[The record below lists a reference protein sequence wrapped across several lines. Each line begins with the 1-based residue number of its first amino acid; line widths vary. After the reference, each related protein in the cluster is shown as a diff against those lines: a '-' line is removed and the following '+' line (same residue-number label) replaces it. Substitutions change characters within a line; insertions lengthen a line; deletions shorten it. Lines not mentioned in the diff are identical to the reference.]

1 MNTESSSSPN
11 EASGVPNLPPIPK
24 SVTTPAVPTP
34 QTVAPALKTLP
45 KTTEDPTWWRK
56 GAIPFIVLLLAAAA
70 ADLYWPRV
78 GGIGVGAGI
87 AGILLTSGILLLRKD
102 LSKGEI
108 CFLAGLACI
117 NCTALLVSGNILNYF
132 IGILAPFFL
141 LAIPTPKG
149 EPITVNVEY
158 RSWWGYWTARR
169 PKQEKE
175 KKTHVL
181 RKVLPTFIS
190 VLVSVA
196 LFIAFLSIFASGNPV
211 VEQVWQWIV
220 SRWNE
225 LVIYLN
231 ISWDFAYHLIYWAVG
246 ILVFGIYAH
255 KRPFAPLPVNQ
266 PIKPLQ
272 GTTLLPQLPLYSL
285 VGINAAFLVA
295 TSTDIAYLWFKN
307 IPEGITQ
314 TAYLHDGADSIT
326 WAAILAA
333 LVLIFLFRRNGIAR
347 QSVGAK
353 LAGYLLVIQTFLL
366 AASVYLRLYYQICD
380 YGFTTRRILAGE
392 FLLLGLAGLVILV
405 FYMAC
410 EGNFRKFAKI
420 CMGCMLLMV
429 IAGGIITP
437 SRLAADLNMCFMS
450 SNPHWE
456 FEQRDFSYGRFSETS
471 NLHFAEIIYRRS
483 PNRRMAGNLISAAE
497 DIIAKEQIGGWTSF
511 TLNHYYDLPAAERI
525 LEDPSI
531 RMMADGIDDEGLF
544 RAN

>member
-1 MNTESSSSPN
+1 MNTESASSPKDTT
-11 EASGVPNLPPIPK
+11 GTPNLPPIPK
-24 SVTTPAVPTP
+24 SVTTPVVHKPLATAAVAQP
-34 QTVAPALKTLP
+34 LP
-45 KTTEDPTWWRK
+45 KATEDPIWWRK

-78 GGIGVGAGI
+78 GGMGVGAGI

-108 CFLAGLACI
+108 CFLTGLACI
-117 NCTALLVSGNILNYF
+117 NCAALLVSGNILNYV

-149 EPITVNVEY
+149 EPITTNVEY

-169 PKQEKE
+169 PKQDKE

-190 VLVSVA
+190 VVVMVA

-220 SRWNE
+220 TRWNE
-225 LVIYLN
+225 LLSYLN

-246 ILVFGIYAH
+246 ILGFGIYTY
-255 KRPFAPLPVNQ
+255 KRPFAPMPVNQ
-266 PIKPLQ
+266 PIKTQ
-272 GTTLLPQLPLYSL
+272 EGTTLLPHLPLYAL
-285 VGINAAFLVA
+285 IGINAAFLVA

-347 QSVGAK
+347 QSIGAK

-392 FLLLGLAGLVILV
+392 FMLLGLAGLVILV

-450 SNPHWE
+450 ANPHWE
-456 FEQRDFSYGRFSETS
+456 FEQKDFSHGRFTESS
-471 NLHFAEIIYRRS
+471 NLHFAEMIYRQAPSRY
-483 PNRRMAGNLISAAE
+483 MARNLITAAE
-497 DIIAKEQIGGWTSF
+497 AIVRKEQLGGWTSF

-531 RMMADGIDDEGLF
+531 RMMADGIDDEMIL
-544 RAN
+544 RSN

>member
-1 MNTESSSSPN
+1 MNTDSSSAPK
-11 EASGVPNLPPIPK
+11 ETTAVPNLPPIPK
-24 SVTTPAVPTP
+24 SVNIPVVPKP
-34 QTVAPALKTLP
+34 HAGAAAAQPLP
-45 KTTEDPTWWRK
+45 KTTEDPIWWRK

-70 ADLYWPRV
+70 ADLYWPRA
-78 GGIGVGAGI
+78 GGIGVGAGL

-108 CFLAGLACI
+108 CFLTGLACI
-117 NCTALLVSGNILNYF
+117 NCTALLVSGNIWNYF

-149 EPITVNVEY
+149 EPVSVNVEY

-169 PKQEKE
+169 PKQEKG

-211 VEQVWQWIV
+211 VEQVWQWIIT
-220 SRWNE
+220 RWNE
-225 LVIYLN
+225 LVSYLN

-246 ILVFGIYAH
+246 ILMFGIYAN
-255 KRPFAPLPVNQ
+255 KRPFAPQLTIHH
-266 PIKPLQ
+266 IKPQ
-272 GTTLLPQLPLYSL
+272 EGTTLLPQLPLYAL
-285 VGINAAFLVA
+285 IGINAAFLVA

-347 QSVGAK
+347 QSIGAK

-392 FLLLGLAGLVILV
+392 FMLLGMAGLVILI

-437 SRLAADLNMCFMS
+437 SRLAADLNMYFLD
-450 SNPHWE
+450 SNPHWK
-456 FEQRDFSYGRFSETS
+456 FGKKDFVYGRFNESS
-471 NLHFAEIIYRRS
+471 NLRFAEMIYRQA
-483 PNRRMAGNLISAAE
+483 PNRHMARSLISAAME
-497 DIIAKEQIGGWTSF
+497 ITVQEQRGGWTSF
-511 TLNHYYDLPAAERI
+511 TLNRYYDLPAAERI
-525 LEDPSI
+525 LEDPAI
-531 RMMADGIDDEGLF
+531 HMMAEGL
-544 RAN
+544 NDGQN